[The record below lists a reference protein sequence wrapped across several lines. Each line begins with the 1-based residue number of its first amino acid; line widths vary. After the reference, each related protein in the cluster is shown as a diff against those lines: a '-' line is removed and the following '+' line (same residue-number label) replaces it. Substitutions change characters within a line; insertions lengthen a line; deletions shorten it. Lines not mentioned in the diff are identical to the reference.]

1 MKITEEIRRAKSMIT
16 GIRSLK
22 TAAANVVNK
31 NKTEYLAELEE
42 AIKHLDKAIEILGR
56 F

>member
-1 MKITEEIRRAKSMIT
+1 MKISEEIRRAKTMIT

-22 TAAANVVNK
+22 YAAENVVNK
-31 NKTEYLAELEE
+31 NKINYLAELEE